1 MKKKYSL
8 LTLLFFLIITFPLLS
23 VEEEIQY
30 RDIDFSAGIQ
40 FNYNTAKIKLGPEDS
55 ENSLFYP
62 YLVLEIDVD
71 VFDYLTVGIFG
82 GYSQSTFTDPVEFT
96 EMPLSLRLNEERRDT
111 MVFGLN
117 VKSEFVSF
125 GYFSLLAKGEFLYF
139 KTFKNEKAI
148 ELPVIT
154 GTAAIK
160 NSFYQLSV
168 NLLLQYDGL
177 SGVTLFLGPEF
188 NLLSGETS
196 VNQVIEDIEA
206 EQAVEFSQRQL
217 FGLISGINIDIGS
230 HLELILQAGFFT
242 KTSFSAG
249 LFYIF

>member
-8 LTLLFFLIITFPLLS
+8 LTLFVFLIMAFPLLS

-40 FNYNTAKIKLGPEDS
+40 FNYNTAKIKLGPEEI

-62 YLVLEIDVD
+62 YLVMEIDVD
-71 VFDYLTVGIFG
+71 IFDYLTVGVFG
-82 GYSQSTFTDPVEFT
+82 GYSQSTFIDPADFAEL
-96 EMPLSLRLNEERRDT
+96 PLSLRLNEERRGT

-117 VKSEFVSF
+117 VKSEFLSF
-125 GYFSLLAKGEFLYF
+125 GYFSLKAKGEFLYF
-139 KTFKNEKAI
+139 KTFKNEKTI

-154 GTAAIK
+154 GTADIK

-168 NLLLQYDGL
+168 NLFLQYDGL
-177 SGVTLFLGPEF
+177 TGVTLFLGPEF
-188 NLLSGETS
+188 NLLNGEIS
-196 VNQVIEDIEA
+196 VNEVIEDIET
-206 EQAVEFSQRQL
+206 EQIRDFSQKQL
-217 FGLISGINIDIGS
+217 FGLISGINIEIGS
-230 HLELILQAGFFT
+230 QLELILQAGFFT